1 MLVCRWR
8 ERLRAFGKQ
17 CENKTMD
24 ARYHMMGEINSVR
37 IHMAREERRVGMMK
51 AGCLV
56 IQSRKDVGQLL
67 LNLPR

>member
-1 MLVCRWR
+1 
-8 ERLRAFGKQ
+8 
-17 CENKTMD
+17 MD